1 MMLTFVIMNT
11 DSCHKDKKIQCL
23 SLHLCTLIFLNMTVN
38 QKLVTIKLIHTAVW
52 MIFNLVIFFLLY
64 AVIANKIDY
73 RIWIGF
79 GLIGLEGI
87 MLLIFKQTC
96 PVTIIARKFSY
107 STKENFDIYL
117 PNWLAKYNKL
127 IYSIIV
133 VITLILLGY
142 RLI

>member
-1 MMLTFVIMNT
+1 
-11 DSCHKDKKIQCL
+11 
-23 SLHLCTLIFLNMTVN
+23 MTVN

-52 MIFNLVIFFLLY
+52 MVFNFVIFYLLY
-64 AVIANKIDY
+64 AVIANKIDN

-87 MLLIFKQTC
+87 ILLIFKQTC
-96 PVTIIARKFSY
+96 PITIIARKFSN

-127 IYSIIV
+127 TYSIIV